1 MFLSR
6 YHHTIDA
13 KGRLSIPGKYRDV
26 LTQRYGDSDILVVT
40 KDPDLCLVVHP
51 MEEWKR
57 LAEKI
62 KAIPGTVQAVKD
74 YKRFIH
80 GEAVDCTL
88 DKQGRI
94 LIPPELRE
102 FARLGRDAMLVG
114 LDDHFEV
121 WGLERWQ
128 IKTEQMTREIGQ
140 IAGAVAGFGV

>member
-1 MFLSR
+1 MFLGR
-6 YHHTIDA
+6 YRHTIDT
-13 KGRLSIPGKYRDV
+13 KGRLSIPGKYRDA
-26 LTQRYGDSDILVVT
+26 LAQRYGDILVVT
-40 KDPDLCLVVHP
+40 KDPDFCLVVHP

-62 KAIPGTVQAVKD
+62 RSIPGNVQAVKD

-80 GEAVDCTL
+80 GEAVDCML

-102 FARLGRDAMLVG
+102 FARLGRDAVLVG
-114 LDDHFEV
+114 VEDHFEV
-121 WGLERWQ
+121 WAHDRWQ
-128 IKTEQMTREIGQ
+128 IKAEQMTREIGQ

>member
-26 LTQRYGDSDILVVT
+26 LAQRYGDSDILVVT

-80 GEAVDCTL
+80 GEAVDCAL

-94 LIPPELRE
+94 
-102 FARLGRDAMLVG
+102 RLSIKALV
-114 LDDHFEV
+114 EV
-121 WGLERWQ
+121 
-128 IKTEQMTREIGQ
+128 
-140 IAGAVAGFGV
+140 